1 EPSLGEVAQDASQHG
16 AGISVVYKEFEEYL
30 DGDAV
35 GPGKEL
41 RIGKGFKD
49 IPLAIALTK
58 RVRFCILA
66 SMGAGLKKEI

>member
-1 EPSLGEVAQDASQHG
+1 MLVC
-16 AGISVVYKEFEEYL
+16 
-30 DGDAV
+30 
-35 GPGKEL
+35 

-66 SMGAGLKKEI
+66 SMGAGLKKEIVAAVSKRDKGRRTVKIKGMTEEGRKKKVR

>member
-1 EPSLGEVAQDASQHG
+1 MAQDASQHG

-41 RIGKGFKD
+41 RFICWD
-49 IPLAIALTK
+49 P
-58 RVRFCILA
+58 VSNSNNRF
-66 SMGAGLKKEI
+66 